1 MKVKQ
6 LFLGIAT
13 AALGIVAGIFGF
25 LNMFDYKTITTIG
38 DNTSEWFAKKPW
50 GIFGGEVNKGLT
62 AALDLADKDYS
73 GAFRTIAMILV
84 IVLLVAVVAYVALV
98 VIDFKK
104 GSKFSTLRKILA
116 IVMATLGV
124 LLAVSLLVYVLG
136 NSGTISTVLGESPKT
151 HKLYCSSVFGAIALT
166 VFPVLAGVA
175 GYMAECGAKAKK
187 SSKKKK

>member
-1 MKVKQ
+1 MKAKQ
-6 LFLGIAT
+6 WILGAIT

-25 LNMFDYKTITTIG
+25 LNMFDYKTITTVG
-38 DNTSEWFAKKPW
+38 GNTAEWFAKKPW
-50 GIFGGEVNKGLT
+50 SIFGGEVNKTLT
-62 AALDLADKDYS
+62 TTLDIADKDYS

-84 IVLLVAVVAYVALV
+84 IVLLVAVVAYVALLAL
-98 VIDFKK
+98 DYKK
-104 GSKFSTLRKILA
+104 GSKFSGLRKIVA

-136 NSGTISTVLGESPKT
+136 NNATITPTT